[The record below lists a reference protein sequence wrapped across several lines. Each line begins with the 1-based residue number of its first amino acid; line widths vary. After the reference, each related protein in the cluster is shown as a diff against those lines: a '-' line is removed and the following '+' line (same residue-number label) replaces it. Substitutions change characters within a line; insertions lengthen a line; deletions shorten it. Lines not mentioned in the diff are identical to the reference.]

1 MINDHNTS
9 SSTTGAPSE
18 APPRTARR
26 AVLAAFAIQGFT
38 FASLATRLPQLK
50 DEFGLSDYSILLLL
64 AAVAVTSGLGSLLA
78 GWYAARRGSAETL
91 RLALALASVGVAL
104 PALAAGV
111 PLLVALTCVYGVFL
125 GAVDAAMNMQGV
137 AVQERYGRSI
147 MTGFHAMWSAAA
159 VAGAAVAALGLGL
172 GVGLVPSLLVV
183 SVLGL
188 LVNAWLLGDL
198 LQHAEPAV
206 TAGGTPAVRLS
217 PWPVFLLAL
226 PVTAMWIIDSATSV
240 WSGIY
245 LIDGLSAPASAA
257 PIAYGAYQLVL
268 LVVRLGGD
276 RLVAR
281 WGPKQVVRVSGLVS
295 SAALVLVVVA
305 PGLPLV
311 LLGFAL
317 LGGGLALVPPLSY
330 VAAAELAPEAPAE
343 AIARVNLA
351 NYAGYLLAAFTIAAV
366 AEMAGNRWMF
376 LVPLVAV
383 PLIPLLAARFAPVP
397 RPAVG
402 HAAVG

>member
-1 MINDHNTS
+1 MNQ
-9 SSTTGAPSE
+9 TTQAGA
-18 APPRTARR
+18 ARR
-26 AVLAAFAIQGFT
+26 AVLAGFAIQGFT

-91 RLALALASVGVAL
+91 RLALAVASVGVAL
-104 PALAAGV
+104 PALASGV

-137 AVQERYGRSI
+137 AVQERYRRSI

-159 VAGAAVAALGLGL
+159 VVGAAVAALGLGL
-172 GVGLVPSLLVV
+172 GVALVPSLLIV

-198 LQHAEPAV
+198 LEHAEPVV
-206 TAGGTPAVRLS
+206 TAGSTPVVRLS

-226 PVTAMWIIDSATSV
+226 PVTAMWVIDSATSV

-268 LVVRLGGD
+268 LGVRLGGD

-281 WGPKQVVRVSGLVS
+281 WGPMQVVRVSGLVS

-330 VAAAELAPEAPAE
+330 VAAADLAPEAPAE

-376 LVPLVAV
+376 VVPLVAV

-397 RPAVG
+397 QPAVG
-402 HAAVG
+402 RAAVG